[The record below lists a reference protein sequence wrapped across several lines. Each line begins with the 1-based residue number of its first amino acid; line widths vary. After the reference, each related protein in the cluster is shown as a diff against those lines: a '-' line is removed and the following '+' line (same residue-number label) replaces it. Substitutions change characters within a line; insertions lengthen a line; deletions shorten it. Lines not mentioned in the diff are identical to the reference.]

1 MQLSLRLLLHQGKL
15 QLLDILNIQISII
28 LQNLRIRSLLVVL
41 LLLKKVN
48 LIILRK
54 VFTSWMILIQ
64 M

>member
-15 QLLDILNIQISII
+15 QLLDILDIQISII
-28 LQNLRIRSLLVVL
+28 LQNLRIKSLLVVL

-48 LIILRK
+48 LVILRK

>member
-15 QLLDILNIQISII
+15 QLLDILDIQISII
-28 LQNLRIRSLLVVL
+28 LQNLCIQSLLVVL

-48 LIILRK
+48 LVILRRI
-54 VFTSWMILIQ
+54 FTSWMILIQ

>member
-15 QLLDILNIQISII
+15 QLLDILDIQISII

-48 LIILRK
+48 LVILRK

>member
-15 QLLDILNIQISII
+15 QLLDILDIQISII
-28 LQNLRIRSLLVVL
+28 LQKLRIQSLLVVL

-48 LIILRK
+48 LVILRRM
-54 VFTSWMILIQ
+54 FTSWMISIQ

>member
-15 QLLDILNIQISII
+15 QLLDILDIQISII

>member
-15 QLLDILNIQISII
+15 QLLDILDIQISII

-48 LIILRK
+48 LVILRI